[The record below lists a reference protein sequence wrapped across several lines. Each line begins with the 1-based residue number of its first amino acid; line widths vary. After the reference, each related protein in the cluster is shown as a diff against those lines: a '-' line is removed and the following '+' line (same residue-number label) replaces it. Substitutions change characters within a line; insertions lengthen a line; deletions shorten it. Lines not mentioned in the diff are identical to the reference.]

1 MAYIANQYNYAT
13 PLFSSKQLLS
23 DVAYV
28 DESTK
33 YFTLFDNKLD
43 GTYRVISGDV
53 GLWGAYLSDTNGGLS
68 VPYTLTVDLVEQFGS
83 EVPTIGSINVIGSR
97 FCYPVDFILKVYKDA
112 ELIHDLVISG
122 NTLANRLVELP
133 GPVQATKYTLTVVKV
148 SAPNRPIAIYNTY
161 GATRKFGSATLSTKV
176 SVSSSLL
183 NARYSRDII
192 AVSAAEATPS
202 KLLNTAACKDT
213 IGAHFAESTK
223 LTNVHTRMKEISR
236 RIYGKVYITYTDPI
250 IESKYTFESSGTAYN
265 SSIEQIV
272 DGVLAIPDNL
282 FNLYKN
288 DLSGDYMLS
297 DQHTHVGW
305 VSSQL
310 SDEYGRFAEPQVL
323 SVHISPRPLFEFS
336 IVFAEDSIPADFTVT
351 IINRDEPVVRSFT
364 NNTLIEVPLAF
375 ASLVDASEVI
385 VSISRIHTAG
395 RPAIIA
401 DIPSLSTVL
410 YTGYQDK
417 SDLVSI
423 DLLEELTYDD
433 DVEALGGVSAN
444 EVTVRMDNS
453 NGQFFFNNPNSYI
466 AKYLRRNRRVEPWL
480 GVEVL
485 PGEIEWY
492 KLGTYWSYNWNVPVN
507 GLSASVTAFDTISL
521 LDQTSFTDC
530 VVQVNK
536 SIGELVEYVLEDAKS
551 ELAFIKYIIDPAL
564 YEVIIPYAW
573 FDGKSHTAALR
584 KISQCYPMH
593 IYCNRD
599 GYICA
604 APQRLHLD
612 HYYDVWADNTNV
624 IDKTYDSLYTAL
636 PNVINVTVLDIKLAE
651 NTQLATDPLVFDV
664 AQIHTRTLTFSNP
677 YVSDIVVDI
686 DCDATAWYTY
696 KVYSWGIVIDFTGYG
711 KVRAITCT
719 GTSIDT
725 SQSSVVSQRDNER
738 VRIDGAI
745 TRDISADFIQ
755 TSELALYI
763 TNRILSLSETDKYDA
778 KVNYR
783 GDIAL
788 SINDPILLL
797 NGIAPDNRYNIK
809 RHELHWN
816 GALTGSAYLNT

>member
-1 MAYIANQYNYAT
+1 MAYVANQYNHAT
-13 PLFSSKQLLS
+13 PLLSSNQLLS
-23 DVAYV
+23 DVSYV

-33 YFTLFDNKLD
+33 YFALFDNKLD

-53 GLWGAYLSDTNGGLS
+53 GLWGAYLSDINGDLR
-68 VPYTLTVDLVEQFGS
+68 VPYELTVNLAEQFGAD
-83 EVPTIGSINVIGSR
+83 VPLIGSINVIGSR
-97 FCYPVDFILKVYKDA
+97 FCYPVDFTIMVYDA
-112 ELIHDLVISG
+112 TGLAHDLTVSG
-122 NTLANRLVELP
+122 NTLANCLVELP
-133 GPVQATKYTLTVVKV
+133 SPALATKYVLTVTKV
-148 SAPNRPIAIYNTY
+148 SAPNRPIVLYNTY
-161 GATRKFGSATLSTKV
+161 GATRKLGSDVLLASASTSSSQYSTRYARDAIVVSATEY
-176 SVSSSLL
+176 
-183 NARYSRDII
+183 N
-192 AVSAAEATPS
+192 PS
-202 KLLNTAACKDT
+202 KLLNIASCKGT
-213 IGAHFAESTK
+213 IRVPIAESTE
-223 LTNVHTRMKEISR
+223 LTNVHTRMKDISR

-265 SSIEQIV
+265 SDVEQVV
-272 DGVLAIPDNL
+272 DGIVATPRNL

-288 DLSGDYMLS
+288 DLSGNYLLS
-297 DQHTHVGW
+297 DRHTHVGW
-305 VSSQL
+305 VSGQL
-310 SDEYGRFAEPQVL
+310 SDEHGRFAEPQVL

-336 IVFAEDSIPADFTVT
+336 IIFAEHSVPADFTVT

-364 NNTLIEVPLAF
+364 NNTLIEVPLTFTA
-375 ASLVDASEVI
+375 LVDASEVI
-385 VSISRIHTAG
+385 VSISRINTAG
-395 RPAIIA
+395 YPAIIA

-453 NGQFFFNNPNSYI
+453 NGQFFFNNPDSYI

-480 GVEVL
+480 GVEVI

-530 VVQVNK
+530 VVQINK
-536 SIGELVEYVLEDAKS
+536 SIGELIEYVLEDAKS
-551 ELAFIKYIIDPAL
+551 ELSFVKYIIDPAL
-564 YEVIIPYAW
+564 YEVVIPFAW

-593 IYCNRD
+593 IYCNRE

-612 HYYDVWADNTNV
+612 YYYDIWADNTNV

-636 PNVINVTVLDIKLAE
+636 PNIINVTVINTKLATD
-651 NTQLATDPLVFDV
+651 TQLATDPLVFDV
-664 AQIHTRTLTFSNP
+664 RQIHTRTLTFSNP

-686 DCDATAWYTY
+686 ACDDTVWYTY
-696 KVYSWGIVIDFTGYG
+696 KAYSWGIVIDFTGYG
-711 KVRAITCT
+711 NVYSITCT
-719 GTSIDT
+719 GTSVDT
-725 SQSSVVSQRDNER
+725 SQSSVVSQRDTER

-755 TSELALYI
+755 TSALALYI
-763 TNRILSLSETDKYDA
+763 TGRILSLSETDKYDA

-788 SINDPILLL
+788 SINDPVLLL